1 MALASLV
8 GPPTAACVPPGE
20 CVFPADFVAAKLAD
34 RQQVSHDTMLV
45 TFALSDETK
54 PLGLSTC
61 ACILAMYREEGL
73 PDPIVRPYT
82 PVSTNAMIGKFQLCV
97 KVYPEG
103 KMGNYMAAMPIG
115 SELNFKHIPPNVK
128 IQHPFNT
135 EYIAMLVGG
144 TGITPMIQ
152 ALHAIL
158 GTAGDTTKVTML
170 YGSKTQKDILCLDLL
185 SKWEADFSDRLK
197 VIHVLSEETDA
208 TWTGAKGFITTELL
222 KDYLCPPHMMNTKVF
237 VCGPPPM
244 YAALCGPRDQPTEIT
259 GALADLGY
267 DAFNGD
273 MVFKF

>member
-8 GPPTAACVPPGE
+8 GAPTAACVPPGQ
-20 CVFPADFVAAKLAD
+20 CVFPEDWVPAKLVE
-34 RQQVSHDTMLV
+34 RQQVNHDTMLV
-45 TFALSDETK
+45 TYGLADEAK
-54 PLGLSTC
+54 ALGLSTC
-61 ACILAMYREEGL
+61 ACILAMFKEEGA

-97 KVYPEG
+97 KVYPGG
-103 KMGNYMAAMPIG
+103 KMGTYMANMAIG
-115 SELNFKHIPPNVK
+115 SELNFKHIPFNVK
-128 IQHPFNT
+128 IQYPFNKENIT
-135 EYIAMLVGG
+135 MLVGG

-158 GTAGDTTKVTML
+158 GTAGDATKVTML

-197 VIHVLSEETDA
+197 VIHVLSEEPDES
-208 TWTGAKGFITTELL
+208 WTGKKGFITQDLL
-222 KDYLCPPHMMNTKVF
+222 KESISPPGENTMVF

-244 YAALCGPRDQPTEIT
+244 YAALCGPRDQPKEVT

-267 DAFNGD
+267 SAD